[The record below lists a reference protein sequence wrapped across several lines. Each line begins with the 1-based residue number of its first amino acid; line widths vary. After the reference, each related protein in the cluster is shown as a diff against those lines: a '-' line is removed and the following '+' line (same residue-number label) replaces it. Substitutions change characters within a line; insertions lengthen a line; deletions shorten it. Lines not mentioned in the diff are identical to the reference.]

1 MRASC
6 KIWALTN
13 RAKTM
18 RSNLVIQK
26 GPAAIGRPLS
36 SPLESD

>member
-6 KIWALTN
+6 KIWTLTN

-18 RSNLVIQK
+18 QPNLVIQK
-26 GPAAIGRPLS
+26 GPAASGRPLS
-36 SPLESD
+36 